1 MQESNSV
8 IKKLPKQLS
17 KDEEPKASL
26 SVLGKQPSK
35 DSENSK
41 TPSPLSP
48 KHGNKFTGKQA
59 FTFDCVEAQYEIL
72 QEFCLPGQIGSVAS
86 VKGLGGNTML
96 VASQPAGGYAVL
108 PVYSQESRDLC
119 SKYQVSMV

>member
-1 MQESNSV
+1 M
-8 IKKLPKQLS
+8 KKLSKQPS
-17 KDEEPKASL
+17 KDEEPKTPL
-26 SVLGKQPSK
+26 SALGKQPSK

-48 KHGNKFTGKQA
+48 KQGNKCTGKQA
-59 FTFDCVEAQYEIL
+59 FSFDCTEGQYEIL

-86 VKGLGGNTML
+86 VMSSEGHAILI
-96 VASQPAGGYAVL
+96 ASQPAGGYAVL

-119 SKYQVSMV
+119 SKQQVCMV